1 MCPILTKSSKY
12 YIITKCTNLQLYY
25 HSDLSFDQRR
35 YIFKIGLA
43 LNYDRKIEM
52 K

>member
-1 MCPILTKSSKY
+1 MYKFAIILSFRP
-12 YIITKCTNLQLYY
+12 
-25 HSDLSFDQRR
+25 FDQRR